1 MAQTP
6 QKKWTL
12 KEQQTYIEEQSG
24 EQITLQAI
32 AYWMKRV

>member
-1 MAQTP
+1 MAQNP

-12 KEQQTYIEEQSG
+12 KEQQTYIEEHSK

-32 AYWMKRV
+32 AYRMKRV